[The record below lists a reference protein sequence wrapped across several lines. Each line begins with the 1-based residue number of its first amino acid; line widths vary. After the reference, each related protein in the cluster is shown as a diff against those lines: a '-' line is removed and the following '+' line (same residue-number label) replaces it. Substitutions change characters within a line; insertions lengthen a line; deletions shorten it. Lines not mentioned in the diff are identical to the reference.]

1 MAAQEKYTPRFEEKY
16 KKVIAP
22 AMKESRGY
30 KNPHEI
36 HEGFMLSNQVIL
48 LHNSPS
54 TGYRTYQLPIHSKLT
69 KTYRQVA

>member
-1 MAAQEKYTPRFEEKY
+1 MDDRRSRIKFRMTYILRF
-16 KKVIAP
+16 IL
-22 AMKESRGY
+22 GN

-54 TGYRTYQLPIHSKLT
+54 TGYRTYQLPIRSKLT
-69 KTYRQVA
+69 RTYQQVA